1 MSHAA
6 VLLAGGKSS
15 RMGRDKSALPVNGE
29 PLWQHQLAVL
39 RATEPA
45 ELFISGKSD
54 GPYADCR
61 VEILADEIPDC
72 GPLGGIATALRH
84 CTSDFLLVLAVD
96 MPAMT
101 AEFLRSLVEDS
112 QRTAKGIIPSVAA
125 DGRRRRA
132 DSQPAIRNPKSERIE
147 SARLL
152 SSATTNIEPLAG
164 IYPRTALAIADE
176 CLRAGEFKLETFVRK
191 LESAQLAVIL
201 SVTEKET
208 PFFTNWNAPEDLR

>member
-29 PLWQHQLAVL
+29 PLWQRQLAVL

-54 GPYADCR
+54 GPYAGCG
-61 VEILADEIPDC
+61 VEILPDEFSGC
-72 GPLGGIATALRH
+72 GPLGGIATALRR
-84 CTSDFLLVLAVD
+84 CKSDRLLVLAVD

-101 AEFLRSLVEDS
+101 AAFLRSLVEDS